1 MTQRPMLALGSVG
14 PEVVTL
20 QSCLA
25 VPADGIFGNQT
36 DGAVRKY
43 QAENGLTV
51 DGIVGQDTWA
61 ALEEEFDLPPYEAP
75 EAPLSELEVRRI
87 CDLAAKSQVASYV
100 WRNRGAAPIGYTKG
114 VAVSYAAAVRRWQA
128 RHPSFLEMAKANT
141 HDPAKDALAYYAST
155 FNQKA
160 MPNEVA
166 GLDTLRH
173 VYVFVMGL
181 GMRESSGKHCCGR
194 DQSAENV
201 QSETCEAGA
210 WQTSA
215 NAMNCKKTLTNTLFD
230 EYAAGAEGYVNV
242 YKEKVSCS
250 SSDWANYGTGKGL
263 AFQNMSKRQPRFAI
277 EMAAIVIRNLRQHY
291 GPINRREVEVRN
303 EADVLF
309 KDVENALAPVA
320 LPPVQPPVMTGA
332 PNVSINIDPPGSVRV
347 RVSSS

>member
-1 MTQRPMLALGSVG
+1 MAQRPMLALGSVG

-20 QSCLA
+20 QSCLT

-181 GMRESSGKHCCGR
+181 GM
-194 DQSAENV
+194 
-201 QSETCEAGA
+201 